1 MCEILSYEVAIMAN
15 KITEREIYNSILNGT
30 VDQAVLCEF
39 AEKKLAQL
47 DKRNASAQRRAAVKR
62 AEGNEITEGIFSIL
76 SAERMTREQVAQ
88 AYGSEL
94 SVAKVGSR
102 LNQLVEAGRVQK
114 ETIKVANAEGK
125 MVNKVAYF
133 VAE

>member
-1 MCEILSYEVAIMAN
+1 MAN

-30 VDQAVLCEF
+30 VDQAVLCDF

-47 DKRNASAQRRAAVKR
+47 DKRNASAQRRAAAKR
-62 AEGNEITEGIFSIL
+62 AEGNAITEDIFGIL
-76 SAERMTREQVAQ
+76 STERMTREQVAQ

-114 ETIKVANAEGK
+114 ETIKIANAEGR

>member
-1 MCEILSYEVAIMAN
+1 MAN

-30 VDQAVLCEF
+30 VDQAVLCDF

-47 DKRNASAQRRAAVKR
+47 DKRNASAQRRAAAKR
-62 AEGNEITEGIFSIL
+62 AEGNAITEDIFSIL

-114 ETIKVANAEGK
+114 ETIEVANAEGK

>member
-1 MCEILSYEVAIMAN
+1 MAN

-30 VDQAVLCEF
+30 VDQAVLCDF

-47 DKRNASAQRRAAVKR
+47 DKRNASAQRRAAAKR
-62 AEGNEITEGIFSIL
+62 AEGNAITEEIFGIL

-114 ETIKVANAEGK
+114 ETIKVSNAEGK

>member
-1 MCEILSYEVAIMAN
+1 MAN

-30 VDQAVLCEF
+30 VDQATLCEF

-62 AEGNEITEGIFSIL
+62 AEGNEITEGIFSVL

>member
-1 MCEILSYEVAIMAN
+1 MAN

-47 DKRNASAQRRAAVKR
+47 DRRNASAAKRAAVKR
-62 AEGNEITEGIFSIL
+62 AEGNEITEGIFGVL

>member
-1 MCEILSYEVAIMAN
+1 MAN

-30 VDQAVLCEF
+30 IDQAVLCEF

-47 DKRNASAQRRAAVKR
+47 DRRNASAQRRAAVKR
-62 AEGNEITEGIFSIL
+62 AEGNEITEGIFGVL

>member
-1 MCEILSYEVAIMAN
+1 MKN
-15 KITEREIYNSILNGT
+15 TITERELYTQMINGT
-30 VDQAVLCEF
+30 ISQESLVAF
-39 AEKKLAQL
+39 AEKKIAQL
-47 DKRNASAQRRAAVKR
+47 DKRNASAQRRAAAKR
-62 AEGNEITEGIFSIL
+62 AEGNAITEDIFGIL

-125 MVNKVAYF
+125 MTNKVAYF

>member
-1 MCEILSYEVAIMAN
+1 MAN

-30 VDQAVLCEF
+30 VDQAILCDF

-47 DKRNASAQRRAAVKR
+47 DKRNASAQRRAAAKR
-62 AEGNEITEGIFSIL
+62 AEGNAITEDIFGIL

>member
-1 MCEILSYEVAIMAN
+1 MAN

-47 DKRNASAQRRAAVKR
+47 DRRNVSAAKRAAAKR
-62 AEGNEITEGIFSIL
+62 AEGNEITEGIFGVL

>member
-1 MCEILSYEVAIMAN
+1 MAN

-30 VDQAVLCEF
+30 IDQAVLCEF

-62 AEGNEITEGIFSIL
+62 AEGNEITEGIFGVL

>member
-1 MCEILSYEVAIMAN
+1 MAN

-62 AEGNEITEGIFSIL
+62 AEGNEITEGIFGVL

-114 ETIKVANAEGK
+114 ETIKVANAEGR

-133 VAE
+133 VVE

>member
-1 MCEILSYEVAIMAN
+1 MAN

-30 VDQAVLCEF
+30 VDQAVLCDF

-47 DKRNASAQRRAAVKR
+47 DKRNASAQRRAAAKR
-62 AEGNEITEGIFSIL
+62 AEGNAITEDIFGIL

-114 ETIKVANAEGK
+114 ETIKVANAEGR

>member
-1 MCEILSYEVAIMAN
+1 MAN

-30 VDQAVLCEF
+30 VDQATLCEF

-62 AEGNEITEGIFSIL
+62 AEGNEITEGIFGVL

-125 MVNKVAYF
+125 MTNKVAYF

>member
-1 MCEILSYEVAIMAN
+1 MAN

-30 VDQAVLCEF
+30 VDQAVLCDF

-47 DKRNASAQRRAAVKR
+47 DKRNASAQRRAAAKR
-62 AEGNEITEGIFSIL
+62 AEGNAITEEIFGIL
-76 SAERMTREQVAQ
+76 STERMTREQVAQ

-114 ETIKVANAEGK
+114 ETIKVANAEGR

>member
-1 MCEILSYEVAIMAN
+1 MAN

-62 AEGNEITEGIFSIL
+62 AEGNEITEGIFSVL

>member
-1 MCEILSYEVAIMAN
+1 MAN

-30 VDQAVLCEF
+30 VDQAVLCDF

-47 DKRNASAQRRAAVKR
+47 DRRNASAAKRAAVKR
-62 AEGNEITEGIFSIL
+62 AEGNAITEDIFGIL

>member
-1 MCEILSYEVAIMAN
+1 MKN
-15 KITEREIYNSILNGT
+15 TITERELYTQMINGT
-30 VDQAVLCEF
+30 ISQKSLVAF
-39 AEKKLAQL
+39 AEKKIAQL
-47 DKRNASAQRRAAVKR
+47 DKRNASAQRRAAAKR
-62 AEGNEITEGIFSIL
+62 AEGNAITEDIFGIL

-114 ETIKVANAEGK
+114 ETVKVANAEGK